1 MPPRAMARLP
11 RRIGFVVGFGKG
23 GSPASLSSILSLLCL
38 HLGLFVTGCATSIE
52 PAAFNPNQTGF
63 ASCQFAAEAHPAPFK
78 KDDITYGESVRSRT
92 GMTEAMRDCYER
104 LDKIEDESADTK

>member
-1 MPPRAMARLP
+1 MVTPVK
-11 RRIGFVVGFGKG
+11 RIRFLTVLENS
-23 GSPASLSSILSLLCL
+23 GSLTN
-38 HLGLFVTGCATSIE
+38 LGLGAPFAWLVLGSFVSGCTTLSE

-104 LDKIEDESADTK
+104 LDKIEDEAADAK

>member
-1 MPPRAMARLP
+1 MVT
-11 RRIGFVVGFGKG
+11 RRKRMD
-23 GSPASLSSILSLLCL
+23 GSVTRQKSGSLTS
-38 HLGLFVTGCATSIE
+38 LGLGAPLAWLVLGSFVSGCTTLSE

-104 LDKIEDESADTK
+104 LDKIEDEAADAK